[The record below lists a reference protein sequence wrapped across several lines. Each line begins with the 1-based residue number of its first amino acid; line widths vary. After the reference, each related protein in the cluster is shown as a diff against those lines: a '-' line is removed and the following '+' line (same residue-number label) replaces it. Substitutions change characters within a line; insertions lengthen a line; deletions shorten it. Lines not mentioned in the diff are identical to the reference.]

1 MRFPV
6 FALIAP
12 LVTSVVLFLITGSA
26 YTLLFAL
33 LGPVMAVAQ
42 YFDGKFHTKRE
53 ALKQA
58 EREDEEEISQSQQK
72 QLEALAHREEML
84 RRNPPSSAYAEPGN
98 RMRPPWAAGAQSAG
112 DERVVRLGVDR
123 TDGLPVLLDITTG
136 IAVRGTDV
144 EAKSV

>member
-58 EREDEEEISQSQQK
+58 ERLSLI
-72 QLEALAHREEML
+72 H
-84 RRNPPSSAYAEPGN
+84 
-98 RMRPPWAAGAQSAG
+98 
-112 DERVVRLGVDR
+112 
-123 TDGLPVLLDITTG
+123 I
-136 IAVRGTDV
+136 
-144 EAKSV
+144 

>member
-84 RRNPPSSAYAEPGN
+84 RGNPPSSAYA
-98 RMRPPWAAGAQSAG
+98 
-112 DERVVRLGVDR
+112 
-123 TDGLPVLLDITTG
+123 
-136 IAVRGTDV
+136 
-144 EAKSV
+144 